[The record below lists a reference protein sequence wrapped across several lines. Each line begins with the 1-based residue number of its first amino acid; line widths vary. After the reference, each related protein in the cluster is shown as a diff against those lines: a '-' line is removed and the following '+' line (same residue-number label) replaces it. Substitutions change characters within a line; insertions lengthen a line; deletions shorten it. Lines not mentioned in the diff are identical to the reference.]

1 MSTLPQSPD
10 SQGVSPVVVSPVPAA
25 FPRALPRAL
34 AAAGSDAMAVV
45 VCHEGRLTCHLD
57 GSEVVVAAGQW
68 LVSLP
73 PSAIA
78 DVRADAGSRGVLVAI
93 AATAWQTL
101 VADKD
106 RRPHFR
112 HLVTALRPPSP
123 APLGALP
130 ADRVQALL
138 RLVEVCETSASAAPS
153 PGASD
158 PWRPLALSHLAAALV
173 AQTLDLLAAAHPLAA
188 AIAPSPSPSP
198 LPSPSPSPSSSH
210 YEAAYRRFVEAIRRQ
225 DGRLQSMAFYVE
237 QTGMSVKQLNA
248 ATTRMVGLTAY
259 SCVQQL
265 TAQCAAAILAATDAP
280 IADIVVRL
288 DYSSPTFFTRFFR
301 ENMGCTPTAWRKQQ
315 ALATPGAM

>member
-1 MSTLPQSPD
+1 MFTLPQSPD

-101 VADKD
+101 VADED

-112 HLVTALRPPSP
+112 HLATALRPPSA

-130 ADRVQALL
+130 ADRVQTLL

-173 AQTLDLLAAAHPLAA
+173 AQTLDLLAAAHPLTAA
-188 AIAPSPSPSP
+188 AA
-198 LPSPSPSPSSSH
+198 PSPSPSSSH
-210 YEAAYRRFVEAIRRQ
+210 YESAYRRFVEAIRRQ
-225 DGRLQSMAFYVE
+225 DGRLQPMAFYVE

-265 TAQCAAAILAATDAP
+265 TAQCAAAVLAATDAP

-288 DYSSPTFFTRFFR
+288 GYSSPTFFTRFFR

>member
-101 VADKD
+101 VADED

-112 HLVTALRPPSP
+112 HLATALRPPSP

-188 AIAPSPSPSP
+188 AAAPSP
-198 LPSPSPSPSSSH
+198 LPSSSPSPSSSH

-225 DGRLQSMAFYVE
+225 DGRLQPMAFYVE

-288 DYSSPTFFTRFFR
+288 GYSSPTFFTRFFR

>member
-25 FPRALPRAL
+25 FPRALARAL

-45 VCHEGRLTCHLD
+45 VCHEGRLTCHFD

-101 VADKD
+101 VADED

-112 HLVTALRPPSP
+112 HLATALRTPSP

-188 AIAPSPSPSP
+188 AAAPS
-198 LPSPSPSPSSSH
+198 PSPSPSPSSSH

-225 DGRLQSMAFYVE
+225 DGRLQPMAFYVE

-265 TAQCAAAILAATDAP
+265 TAQCAAAVLAATDAP

-288 DYSSPTFFTRFFR
+288 GYSSPTFFTRFFR

>member
-93 AATAWQTL
+93 AATAWQSL
-101 VADKD
+101 VADEN

-112 HLVTALRPPSP
+112 HLATALRPPSP

-188 AIAPSPSPSP
+188 AAAPSPSS
-198 LPSPSPSPSSSH
+198 SPSPSTSH

-225 DGRLQSMAFYVE
+225 DGRLQPMAFYVE

-265 TAQCAAAILAATDAP
+265 TAQCAAAVLAATDAP

-288 DYSSPTFFTRFFR
+288 GYSSPTFFTRFFR

>member
-93 AATAWQTL
+93 AATAWQPL
-101 VADKD
+101 VADED

-112 HLVTALRPPSP
+112 HLATALRPPSP

-188 AIAPSPSPSP
+188 AAAPAPA
-198 LPSPSPSPSSSH
+198 PSPSPSSSH

-225 DGRLQSMAFYVE
+225 DGRLQPMAFYVE

-265 TAQCAAAILAATDAP
+265 TAQCAAAVLAATDAP

-288 DYSSPTFFTRFFR
+288 GYSSPTFFTRFFR
-301 ENMGCTPTAWRKQQ
+301 ENMGCTPTAWRKRQ

>member
-25 FPRALPRAL
+25 FPRAL

-93 AATAWQTL
+93 AATAWQSL
-101 VADKD
+101 VADED
-106 RRPHFR
+106 RRPYFR
-112 HLVTALRPPSP
+112 HLATALRPPSA

-188 AIAPSPSPSP
+188 AIAPAHSHLPSSSPSPF
-198 LPSPSPSPSSSH
+198 SSH

-225 DGRLQSMAFYVE
+225 DGRLQPMAFYVE

-288 DYSSPTFFTRFFR
+288 GYSSPTFFTRFFR

>member
-34 AAAGSDAMAVV
+34 AAAGADAMAVV

-101 VADKD
+101 VADED

-112 HLVTALRPPSP
+112 HLATALRPPSP

-188 AIAPSPSPSP
+188 AAAAA
-198 LPSPSPSPSSSH
+198 PSPSPSPSSSH
-210 YEAAYRRFVEAIRRQ
+210 YEAAYRRFVEAIRSQ
-225 DGRLQSMAFYVE
+225 DGRLQPMAFYVE

-265 TAQCAAAILAATDAP
+265 TAQCAAAVLAATDAP

-288 DYSSPTFFTRFFR
+288 GYSSPTFFTRFFR

>member
-45 VCHEGRLTCHLD
+45 VCHEGRLTCHLA

-101 VADKD
+101 VADED

-112 HLVTALRPPSP
+112 HLATALRPPSP

-188 AIAPSPSPSP
+188 AAAAA
-198 LPSPSPSPSSSH
+198 PSPSPSPSSSH

-225 DGRLQSMAFYVE
+225 DGRLQPMAFYVE

-265 TAQCAAAILAATDAP
+265 TAQCAAAVLAATDAP

-288 DYSSPTFFTRFFR
+288 GYSSPTFFTRFFR

-315 ALATPGAM
+315 AVATPGAM

>member
-25 FPRALPRAL
+25 FPRAL

-101 VADKD
+101 VADED

-112 HLVTALRPPSP
+112 HLATALRPPSP

-188 AIAPSPSPSP
+188 AAAPSP
-198 LPSPSPSPSSSH
+198 LPSSSPSPSSSH

-225 DGRLQSMAFYVE
+225 DGRLQPMAFYVE

-265 TAQCAAAILAATDAP
+265 TAQCAAAVLAATDAP

-288 DYSSPTFFTRFFR
+288 GYSSPTFFTRFFR
-301 ENMGCTPTAWRKQQ
+301 ENMGCTPTAWRKRQ
-315 ALATPGAM
+315 ALAAPGAM

>member
-10 SQGVSPVVVSPVPAA
+10 SQGVSPVVVSPVPVA
-25 FPRALPRAL
+25 FPRAL

-57 GSEVVVAAGQW
+57 GSAVVVAAGQW

-93 AATAWQTL
+93 AATAWQSL
-101 VADKD
+101 VADED

-112 HLVTALRPPSP
+112 HLATALRPPSP

-173 AQTLDLLAAAHPLAA
+173 AQTLDLLAAAHPLTAA
-188 AIAPSPSPSP
+188 AAAAPSS
-198 LPSPSPSPSSSH
+198 SPSPSSSH

-225 DGRLQSMAFYVE
+225 DGRLQPMAFYVE

-288 DYSSPTFFTRFFR
+288 GYSSPTFFTRFFR

-315 ALATPGAM
+315 AVATPGAM

>member
-93 AATAWQTL
+93 AATAWQSL
-101 VADKD
+101 VADED

-112 HLVTALRPPSP
+112 HLATALRPPSP
-123 APLGALP
+123 VPLGALP

-188 AIAPSPSPSP
+188 AAAPAP
-198 LPSPSPSPSSSH
+198 LPSSSPSPSSSH

-225 DGRLQSMAFYVE
+225 DGRLQPMAFYVE

-265 TAQCAAAILAATDAP
+265 TAQCAAAVLAATDAP

-288 DYSSPTFFTRFFR
+288 GYSSPTFFTRFFR

>member
-25 FPRALPRAL
+25 FPRAFPRAL

-93 AATAWQTL
+93 AAAAWHTL
-101 VADKD
+101 VADED

-112 HLVTALRPPSP
+112 HLATALRPPSP

-188 AIAPSPSPSP
+188 AAAPSPSH
-198 LPSPSPSPSSSH
+198 SPSSSH

-225 DGRLQSMAFYVE
+225 DGRLQPMAFYVE

-288 DYSSPTFFTRFFR
+288 GYSSPTFFTRFFR
-301 ENMGCTPTAWRKQQ
+301 ENMGCTPTAWRKRQ

>member
-93 AATAWQTL
+93 AATAWQSL
-101 VADKD
+101 VADED

-112 HLVTALRPPSP
+112 HLATALRPPSP

-188 AIAPSPSPSP
+188 AAA
-198 LPSPSPSPSSSH
+198 PSPSSSH

-225 DGRLQSMAFYVE
+225 DGRLQPMAFYVE

-265 TAQCAAAILAATDAP
+265 TAQCAAAVLAATDAP

-288 DYSSPTFFTRFFR
+288 GYSSPTFFTRFFR